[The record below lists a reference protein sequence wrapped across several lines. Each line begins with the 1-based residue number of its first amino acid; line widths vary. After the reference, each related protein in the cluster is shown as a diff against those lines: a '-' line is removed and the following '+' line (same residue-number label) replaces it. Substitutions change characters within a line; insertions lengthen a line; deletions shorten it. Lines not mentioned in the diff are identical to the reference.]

1 MLVQTRTLE
10 PMFTFQAFDSEATPA
25 LHWALPGAPSERECS
40 QSSLLG
46 LRAGDQGSCHSAAQG
61 KHSPVLRLAAAQLV
75 FSQASRLGSLAIS
88 WVQIALDLPL
98 TRVLGRVRERED
110 ERGQ

>member
-1 MLVQTRTLE
+1 MLVQTRIGTHVHIPGFWLKLHQL
-10 PMFTFQAFDSEATPA
+10 FTGHCQ
-25 LHWALPGAPSERECS
+25 GAVSERECS

-46 LRAGDQGSCHSAAQG
+46 LRAGDQGSCYSAAQG
-61 KHSPVLRLAAAQLV
+61 KHSPVLWLAAAQLV

-110 ERGQ
+110 GRGQ